1 MITDEQLKRILD
13 KAIEKALEVER
24 KYLEETIVAEFNSSN
39 SFSKKITIVTDFA
52 ETVGYD
58 YSNDIKEN

>member
-39 SFSKKITIVTDFA
+39 SFSKKITIVSDFA

-58 YSNDIKEN
+58 YKEDLKDS